1 MKNRFY
7 ILILSVL
14 ITSCTSNTILKKPKD
29 LIPKDEMVSIIT
41 DMLIANSAFRIK
53 NINLNRNINYF
64 PLIMEKYNVDSTRFK
79 SSNYYYTSK
88 IDEYDVIIKEVKAR
102 LTYQKKIVDSIRK
115 ISDSIVRVKKL
126 KTSKKK
132 LKDINSKQQRELDSM
147 NGLIPPKIIKD
158 IVD

>member
-147 NGLIPPKIIKD
+147 NGVIPPKIIKD